1 MPDLADSARPARGRG
16 RPRGQDAN
24 YRARLLDAALDAF
37 GAQGFEA
44 ASLRTIAAGAG
55 CDVSMV
61 AHYFGS
67 KAELW
72 AAVVERIEAQVRA
85 ELGALDELEPAAA
98 PIEARVVTAVGA
110 MFEQAARHPQAIRF
124 VMREMADGSDRAD
137 DLVRRVVEPVHAMFL
152 PLWQE
157 AIDAGIFSMRSPLA
171 LHTLL
176 FGAISYAVASAP
188 LLARLS
194 KGEVDLACLRSEFM
208 DGLFARLLRPATTTA
223 WLAVPDDR
231 AELRAAPA
239 AVAGRGSALKRG
251 LQ

>member
-1 MPDLADSARPARGRG
+1 MPDLAEPARPARGRG

-44 ASLRTIAAGAG
+44 ASLRAIAASAG
-55 CDVSMV
+55 CNVSMV

-72 AAVVERIEAQVRA
+72 GAVVERIEGQVRA
-85 ELGALDELEPAAA
+85 ELAALDNLVPAAG
-98 PIEARVVTAVGA
+98 PIEARVMVAVGA
-110 MFEQAARHPQAIRF
+110 LFEQAIRQPQAMRF
-124 VMREMADGSDRAD
+124 VMREQADGSDRLD
-137 DLVRRVVEPVHAMFL
+137 DLVGRVIEPVHAVFL

-157 AIDAGIFSMRSPLA
+157 SIDAGIFSMRSPLV

-176 FGAISYAVASAP
+176 FGAIAYAVASAP

-194 KGEVDLACLRSEFM
+194 GGEVDLDRLRSEFM
-208 DGLFARLLRPATTTA
+208 DGLFARLTYPATTCGST
-223 WLAVPDDR
+223 VSG
-231 AELRAAPA
+231 
-239 AVAGRGSALKRG
+239 GRR
-251 LQ
+251 